1 MFSMKREHFLL
12 SASAVCAALFVALLL
27 SSCQGR
33 EKSVSPEFVKDMNL
47 VWADEFDG
55 TSDEPN
61 PEYWDYNT
69 GAHGWGNAERQNYTK
84 DRANS
89 YVSDGTLKI
98 VALKGEDGKWTSAR
112 LKSQWKK
119 TFKYGYIE
127 FRAKLPTQ
135 KGSWPALWLMPNRDN
150 YGTWPRSGEI
160 DVMEYAQNFWGTK
173 AYGTCHCLGGSGGN
187 ALANAGVDVKP
198 ADKKW
203 HNYGVLWTE
212 EKIVWIY
219 DGVEF
224 LTYQNPHDADYPQ
237 KFWPFDRDFYVIMN
251 VAMGGTLGGDIP
263 KDVKK
268 CQMEVDYI
276 RWYQ

>member
-1 MFSMKREHFLL
+1 M

-55 TSDEPN
+55 ASDEPN

-98 VALKGEDGKWTSAR
+98 VALKGDDGKWTSAR

-224 LTYQNPHDADYPQ
+224 LTYQNPHDVDYPQ

>member
-1 MFSMKREHFLL
+1 MNFMKRLNSTRAVL
-12 SASAVCAALFVALLL
+12 SAAIVCAAAIAFA
-27 SSCQGR
+27 SCK
-33 EKSVSPEFVKDMNL
+33 EESVSPEFVKDMEL

-55 TSDEPN
+55 PGDEPN
-61 PEYWDYNT
+61 PECWDYNT
-69 GAHGWGNAERQNYTK
+69 GAHGWGNNERQNYTR

-98 VALKGEDGKWTSAR
+98 AAIKGDDNKWTSAR
-112 LKSQWKK
+112 LVSRWKK
-119 TFKYGYIE
+119 AYTYGYVE

-160 DVMEYAQNFWGTK
+160 DVMEYAQSFWGTK
-173 AYGTCHCLGGSGGN
+173 AYGTCHCLAGSGGN
-187 ALANAGVDVKP
+187 ALASAGVDVKP

-212 EKIVWIY
+212 EKITWIY

-224 LTYQNPHDADYPQ
+224 LTYENPHDADYPQ
-237 KFWPFDRDFYVIMN
+237 KYWPYDRDFYVIMN

-263 KDVKK
+263 KDAKK
-268 CQMEVDYI
+268 CLMEVDYI

>member
-1 MFSMKREHFLL
+1 MKKNPLPPLAAAFFAVMILL
-12 SASAVCAALFVALLL
+12 ASCRG
-27 SSCQGR
+27 QK
-33 EKSVSPEFVKDMNL
+33 KSVSPDFINNMKL

-55 TSDEPN
+55 PGDEPN

-98 VALKGEDGKWTSAR
+98 VALKGDDNKWTSAR

-119 TFKYGYIE
+119 TFTYGYIE

-173 AYGTCHCLGGSGGN
+173 AYGTCHCLAGSGGN
-187 ALANAGVDVKP
+187 APANAGVDVKP

-212 EKIVWIY
+212 DKITWIY

-224 LTYQNPHDADYPQ
+224 LTYENPRDESYPQ
-237 KFWPFDRDFYVIMN
+237 KYWPYDRDFYVIMN

-268 CQMEVDYI
+268 CLMEVDYV